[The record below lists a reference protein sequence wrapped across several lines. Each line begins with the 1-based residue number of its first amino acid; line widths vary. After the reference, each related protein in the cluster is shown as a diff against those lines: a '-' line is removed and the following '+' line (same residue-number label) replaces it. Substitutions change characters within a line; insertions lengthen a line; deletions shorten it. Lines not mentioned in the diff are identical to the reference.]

1 MRVPGHDDVGEQG
14 QGSRD
19 RAEFLHRAPVLCGDH
34 AVVDGALEAVHG
46 LALVQEVEDFRPE
59 HRIAKVI
66 AEIEGA
72 DELPQTIAGFVD
84 GVADSGR
91 TERSSASVAG
101 YQPCFTEAPSRSN
114 PSQPRAMARRET
126 ASTTRG
132 RKAGGSYR
140 SKARG
145 CRARPTGECATGNV
159 APVQPPKLCR
169 RS

>member
-1 MRVPGHDDVGEQG
+1 
-14 QGSRD
+14 
-19 RAEFLHRAPVLCGDH
+19 VLCGDH

-91 TERSSASVAG
+91 TEPVERFGRRVPAVLHRGAKPEQSF
-101 YQPCFTEAPSRSN
+101 PTPSDG
-114 PSQPRAMARRET
+114 AA
-126 ASTTRG
+126 
-132 RKAGGSYR
+132 
-140 SKARG
+140 
-145 CRARPTGECATGNV
+145 
-159 APVQPPKLCR
+159 
-169 RS
+169 